1 MTAQPGAAVVIGA
14 GSVGIAAVAAPLT
27 AASVPVVLVVHS
39 PAAARCLDAGVRIIQ
54 GDAGGASTTIFRPAA
69 VLCSDDVQ
77 EVGAAIAGAAC
88 VVVAVPDAEDLSLAR
103 LLWSGLRRRES
114 PVDVIVCT
122 NVPDEARRLAD
133 LVGRLG
139 VTPVEHRFAGA
150 LVDQIVTCRIKPVR
164 GLTLRSE
171 GPRTLLVDGGAAG
184 GILPGDSRWA
194 TTGDFAGA
202 ITRKLCTF
210 SAGHAA
216 AAYVGGLR
224 GHRRVEAALRDPEV
238 ATVVRE
244 AIREGQA
251 ALSPT
256 HPAVPITAPTVALL
270 RRDSP
275 GESSRHTA
283 ELDELVARYANP
295 VLRDTVAR
303 VGRDPRR
310 KLARADRICG
320 PALLALESGGAA
332 HALAVTAA
340 AASVALRADP
350 ATPPEL
356 RRVSV
361 GELLAHTAKLPVD
374 HEFSRL
380 VAAALD
386 ELVRTHSPV
395 AALTALRGAQAY
407 VPSVARR
414 RSGSRAVVAS

>member
-1 MTAQPGAAVVIGA
+1 MNGQPGAAVVIGA

-27 AASVPVVLVVHS
+27 AASVPVVLVSHS
-39 PAAARCLDAGVRIIQ
+39 PAAARCLQAGVRIVE
-54 GDAGGASTTIFRPAA
+54 GDAGGASTTTFRPAA
-69 VLCSDDVQ
+69 VLCSDDVDA
-77 EVGAAIAGAAC
+77 VGAAIAAAAC
-88 VVVAVPDAEDLSLAR
+88 VVVAVPGVEDLSLAR
-103 LLWSGLRRRES
+103 LLWSGLRRRET

-139 VTPVEHRFAGA
+139 PTPVGHRFAGA
-150 LVDQIVTCRIKPVR
+150 LVDQIVTCRMKPVR

-171 GPRTLLVDGGAAG
+171 GPRRLVVDGAALHG
-184 GILPGDSRWA
+184 SLPGDSPWA
-194 TTGDFAGA
+194 STGDFAGE

-238 ATVVRE
+238 ELVVRE

-251 ALSPT
+251 ALSAT
-256 HPAVPITAPTVALL
+256 HPVVVTTGPTVALL
-270 RRDSP
+270 RRDP
-275 GESSRHTA
+275 LGGSSRHTA

-310 KLARADRICG
+310 KLARTDRICR

-332 HALAVTAA
+332 YALAVTAA

-350 ATPPEL
+350 TTPPEL
-356 RRVSV
+356 RRASV
-361 GELLAHTAKLPVD
+361 GELL
-374 HEFSRL
+374 
-380 VAAALD
+380 
-386 ELVRTHSPV
+386 
-395 AALTALRGAQAY
+395 
-407 VPSVARR
+407 
-414 RSGSRAVVAS
+414 